1 MRSEMLKRFIFLTIG
16 LAWAQSAVS
25 ATYTGVFVGGGGIDD
40 LSLVIKT
47 PSGRQVQGYCQ
58 TVSIC
63 DDWDVMFVDDENA
76 IYHLKPEYK
85 HKKVRATIVQ
95 RPNRGRIAGP
105 SDDEILPF
113 ITRFKFLN

>member
-1 MRSEMLKRFIFLTIG
+1 
-16 LAWAQSAVS
+16 
-25 ATYTGVFVGGGGIDD
+25 
-40 LSLVIKT
+40 
-47 PSGRQVQGYCQ
+47 
-58 TVSIC
+58 
-63 DDWDVMFVDDENA
+63 MFVDDENA